1 MKLNDIKWG
10 FVLAAAIGLSS
21 CKRYVEI
28 PAAPG
33 QLSTTAAFS
42 SDASATSAALSM
54 YSYYLTTNSIG
65 YFNYCGSLAA
75 DDIQY
80 TGTTPAISEFAA
92 SQVTTAN
99 TTLLNYLWSY
109 PYSVV
114 REANQ
119 VIVGVNKSTGMTT
132 AVKNQL
138 TGEAKFF
145 RAFYFMNL
153 VNYFG
158 PVPLTLNDVEL
169 DNALLPRADTTAVYA
184 QIIADLKD
192 AESLLP
198 GAYVSGLRARANK
211 YAAAALL
218 ARAYLYK
225 KDYANAEAEATKV
238 ISATD
243 VSYSLPLDSLAF
255 VNTSPEIILQFAT
268 QFGFSQFGGN
278 YRTSSATAVPVYTL
292 NPAIA
297 NAFEA
302 GDTRRRDW
310 VDSVTA
316 NSIKYYKIRKYKL
329 VTATAGNE
337 YDVVLRLAE
346 QFLIRAEAR
355 AQQNNLGGAQDDI
368 NAIRSRAGLGN
379 TTATTQAGLLAAVMQ
394 ERKVELFGE
403 MSHRW
408 FDLKRTGQANAV
420 IAPLKPTTWKPTAVL
435 MPIPLTQ
442 IQANGNLT
450 QNAGYN

>member
-1 MKLNDIKWG
+1 MKLNSIKPG
-10 FVLAAAIGLSS
+10 FIIAAAVALFS

-28 PAAPG
+28 PTAPS
-33 QLSTTAAFS
+33 QLSPAGAFS

-54 YSYYLTTNSIG
+54 YSYYYTTNSIG
-65 YFNYCGSLAA
+65 YFGLCGSLAA

-80 TGTTPAISEFAA
+80 TGTTTALIEFNL
-92 SQVTTAN
+92 SQVTTTN
-99 TTLLNYLWSY
+99 STLLDYLWSY

-119 VIVGVNKSTGMTT
+119 VIIGVNNATAITP
-132 AVKNQL
+132 AVKSQL

-145 RAFYFMNL
+145 RALYLLNL

-158 PVPLTLNDVEL
+158 PVPLPLNETEL
-169 DNALLPRADTTAVYA
+169 NNALLLRADTAAVFA

-192 AESLLP
+192 AEALLP
-198 GAYVSGLRARANK
+198 GAYVSALRARVNK

-218 ARAYLYK
+218 ARAYLYQ

-238 ISATD
+238 IDATD
-243 VSYSLPLDSLAF
+243 ISYSLPVDSLAF
-255 VNTSPEIILQFAT
+255 VNTSPEIILQIAT
-268 QFGFSQFGGN
+268 QYGYSQFGGN
-278 YRTSSATAVPVYTL
+278 YRTSLATAVPLYVL

-297 NAFEA
+297 NSFEV

-329 VTATAGNE
+329 ASANAGNE
-337 YDVVLRLAE
+337 YDVILRLAE
-346 QFLIRAEAR
+346 QYLIRAEAR
-355 AQQNNLGGAQDDI
+355 AQQNNLSGAQADL
-368 NAIRSRAGLGN
+368 NVIRKRAGLAN
-379 TTATTQAGLLAAVMQ
+379 TNAVAQADLLAAVAQ

-408 FDLKRTGQANAV
+408 FDLKRTNQANAV
-420 IAPLKPTTWKPTAVL
+420 LSALKPATWQPTAIL
-435 MPIPLTQ
+435 MPIPLSQ

-450 QNAGYN
+450 QNSGYN